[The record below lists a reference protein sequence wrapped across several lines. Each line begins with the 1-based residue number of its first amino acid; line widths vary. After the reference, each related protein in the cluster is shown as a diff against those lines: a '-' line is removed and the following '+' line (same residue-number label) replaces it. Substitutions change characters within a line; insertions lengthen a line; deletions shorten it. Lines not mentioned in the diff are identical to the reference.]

1 MLSKINLN
9 GRRVLISG
17 ASGFIGSALIRKLRT
32 YECEV
37 FALIRPTSDLYRF
50 SDIEENVKF
59 IFYDVENTSIEQ
71 LSQQIP
77 DLDIMFHMAATGVNQ
92 ASDKG
97 SELIATNVLL
107 TRYFLEF
114 ALKKNVECFVY
125 LGSGFEYGAGER
137 LPESTSFAPRSSYA
151 VSKSV
156 GWLQVQAYAY
166 QNRIPTTTI
175 RPFVVYGPAEAPTR
189 LTSSVVRAAVVNGRI
204 PLTDG
209 LQKVDMLFIDDLLD
223 GLILASVSREAI
235 GQTFNICSG
244 VPVSVRDIVQTILDV
259 LGSEAV
265 PEFGAIAS
273 RASEAEV
280 LTGDWS
286 HAHQILGWKPRTT
299 LKSGLRQ
306 TVEWI
311 LKQEKLWS
319 SVKMTG

>member
-1 MLSKINLN
+1 M
-9 GRRVLISG
+9 
-17 ASGFIGSALIRKLRT
+17 
-32 YECEV
+32 
-37 FALIRPTSDLYRF
+37 
-50 SDIEENVKF
+50 
-59 IFYDVENTSIEQ
+59 
-71 LSQQIP
+71 
-77 DLDIMFHMAATGVNQ
+77 
-92 ASDKG
+92 
-97 SELIATNVLL
+97 
-107 TRYFLEF
+107 
-114 ALKKNVECFVY
+114 
-125 LGSGFEYGAGER
+125 
-137 LPESTSFAPRSSYA
+137 
-151 VSKSV
+151 
-156 GWLQVQAYAY
+156 
-166 QNRIPTTTI
+166 
-175 RPFVVYGPAEAPTR
+175 
-189 LTSSVVRAAVVNGRI
+189 
-204 PLTDG
+204 G